1 MSKISQVN
9 RYATRSFL
17 ILFEVALLLRMIILY
32 SLIDSRF
39 DSLLFSVA
47 ALLGGIVFVCNGL
60 EWLSD
65 RKAPNV
71 CLMIVILAMIV
82 ATLFTPEASL
92 VGNAK
97 MVIWQVIYFFVVYYI
112 GKHEDPQLLKWFENV
127 VMVYWTVA
135 VIGSLFLFFIKYSY
149 TAPLSKIY
157 YGLRLG
163 IVQNRLYGLFV
174 EPNFASNLSVIVCVL
189 MFKRIFSKVPHLHN
203 AWYIIGI
210 VLQFFYIVLSGSRS
224 ALLDAAAIGFIAV
237 FLIFYGQNARQGA
250 LKQWGTGIL
259 SGLIAVVLLI
269 GANYA
274 VKLTL
279 PHLVVPTRIA
289 FIDDLA
295 KGKADKPGD
304 ANVSLER
311 EDITTNGDSSN
322 GRVSLWKSAIEI
334 FKTSP
339 IYGSS
344 ANNWI
349 EHARHAVPNSYIS
362 RHGQT
367 PHNFILLTLVAT
379 GLLGGIPLVVFMIM
393 KAIQLIRALF
403 KTRGMQD
410 IGFILMALIPIDM
423 ILFASLMPDLIYEN
437 RIGALCFWLFLGI
450 VTLGQQPDSER
461 NDFHIGNYSAR

>member
-17 ILFEVALLLRMIILY
+17 ILFEVVLLLRMVILY

-47 ALLGGIVFVCNGL
+47 AVFGGVVFVCNAL
-60 EWLSD
+60 EWLTD

-71 CLMIVILAMIV
+71 WLMVIILAMIV

-92 VGNAK
+92 IGNAK
-97 MVIWQVIYFFVVYYI
+97 MVIWQVVYFFVVYYI
-112 GKHEDPQLLKWFENV
+112 GQHEDPQLLKWFENI
-127 VMVYWTVA
+127 VMVYWTIA

-189 MFKRIFSKVPHLHN
+189 MFKRMFSKTPHLHN
-203 AWYIIGI
+203 AWYVIGI
-210 VLQFFYIVLSGSRS
+210 ILQFFYIVLSGSRS
-224 ALLDAAAIGFIAV
+224 ALLDAAAIVFVAV
-237 FLIFYGQNARQGA
+237 FLIFYGENERRGL
-250 LKQWGTGIL
+250 LKQWAIGIF
-259 SGLIAVVLLI
+259 SGVIAVVVLL

-289 FIDDLA
+289 FIDNLA
-295 KGKADKPGD
+295 NGKVDKPGD
-304 ANVSLER
+304 TDVSLER

-322 GRVSLWKSAIEI
+322 GRVSLWMSAIEI

-349 EHARHAVPNSYIS
+349 EHARHAVPKSYIS

-379 GLLGGIPLVVFMIM
+379 GLLGGLPLVVFMVT
-393 KAIQLIRALF
+393 KAIQLILALF
-403 KTRGMQD
+403 KTRGMRD
-410 IGFILMALIPIDM
+410 IDFILMSLIPIDM

-450 VTLGQQPDSER
+450 VTLGKQPGSER